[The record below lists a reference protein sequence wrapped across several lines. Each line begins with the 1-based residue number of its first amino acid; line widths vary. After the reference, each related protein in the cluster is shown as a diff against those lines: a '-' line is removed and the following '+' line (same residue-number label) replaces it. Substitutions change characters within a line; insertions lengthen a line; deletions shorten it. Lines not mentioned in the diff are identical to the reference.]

1 MNHNILL
8 FAQVRISTDVNKI
21 QCDKL
26 FMDQKGAVNL
36 KGPKFYFTFYIRNK
50 NKKYIRLFIKLLV
63 TIFSLLEFEERID
76 QNCFKFSFIGMG
88 LLNINYRTKVNL
100 FKQRI
105 WERKLCKRFQFV
117 AH

>member
-63 TIFSLLEFEERID
+63 TFFLACLNSKNELIRIVLNFPLLEWV
-76 QNCFKFSFIGMG
+76 C
-88 LLNINYRTKVNL
+88 
-100 FKQRI
+100 
-105 WERKLCKRFQFV
+105 
-117 AH
+117 